1 MTIEADVQHW
11 AEFYGEDPRFVQAIV
26 NAEGGKILR
35 AVQCSIPTV
44 QTRDKALEV
53 TCRTINHARR
63 DYLAQHGQNADFV
76 AFLSKRWAP
85 PGAENDP
92 THLNENWP
100 NNVRKLWGVA

>member
-1 MTIEADVQHW
+1 MTIEQDVQHV
-11 AEFYGEDPRFVQAIV
+11 AEYFGEDPRLLQAIV
-26 NAEGGKILR
+26 NAEGNILR
-35 AVQCSIPTV
+35 AVQCSVPSC
-44 QTRDKALEV
+44 QTRDRALQI

-85 PGAENDP
+85 PGAANDP